1 MLVFPKGVIALIIN
15 DIFENWNKKCY
26 IANLIKT
33 EEDDNGNEVNYYSK
47 PKSYEFNI
55 QPANGNTDIA
65 LYGERISKMYKTA
78 VSLLEYKNKFK
89 EGDVAYLEGIKP
101 TDEVQGIYGSG
112 ANYKIVS
119 VRPQNT
125 VILIY
130 FEKIQK

>member
-1 MLVFPKGVIALIIN
+1 MIIN

-26 IANLIKT
+26 IANLTKT
-33 EEDDNGNEVNYYSK
+33 EEDDNGNEVNYYSEPK
-47 PKSYEFNI
+47 PYDFNI
-55 QPANGNTDIA
+55 QPANGSTDIA

-78 VSLLEYKNKFK
+78 ISLLEYKNKFK
-89 EGDVAYLEGIKP
+89 EGDVAYLEGVKP
-101 TDEVQGIYGSG
+101 TNEVEGTYGSE

-130 FEKIQK
+130 FEKI